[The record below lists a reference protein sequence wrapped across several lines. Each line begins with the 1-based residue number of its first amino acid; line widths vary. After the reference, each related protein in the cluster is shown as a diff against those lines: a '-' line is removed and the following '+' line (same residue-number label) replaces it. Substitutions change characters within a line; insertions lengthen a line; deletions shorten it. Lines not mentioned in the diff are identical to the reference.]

1 MQVLPLLRRLWR
13 ESQLEELEVGLDVRN
28 VESCSTCKDDLEI
41 NHSADD
47 RNTFPLSP
55 AKSMYFI
62 MITK

>member
-1 MQVLPLLRRLWR
+1 MQVLLLLRRLWR
-13 ESQLEELEVGLDVRN
+13 ESQLEELEVGLDGWN